1 MRPCGA
7 AGVAGQSSSFA
18 SFTSLVLPIHAGR
31 SQALGSRDARTT
43 VLSETR
49 PEAGLTLVRV
59 LRGGLELGEYLGR
72 LRAGRTG
79 CSRQPLGI
87 DLGLI
92 FGLGFPPFKGGL
104 LYWADTI
111 GAAKLLEMIKPL
123 EPLGA
128 RFQPTPLLKEMAA
141 GGRKFYPR
149 GGE

>member
-1 MRPCGA
+1 MGRRRGSAPQLRRTPFYESDCQGETSSPLIARRCSPAQSAPSPDGMRPCGA

-79 CSRQPLGI
+79 RSRL
-87 DLGLI
+87 
-92 FGLGFPPFKGGL
+92 PP
-104 LYWADTI
+104 
-111 GAAKLLEMIKPL
+111 
-123 EPLGA
+123 
-128 RFQPTPLLKEMAA
+128 
-141 GGRKFYPR
+141 
-149 GGE
+149 